1 MRLKRGD
8 FSLPL
13 SGGIRVHDARDDRTN
28 LRNIVTIFL
37 SCDYSSNRKKK
48 KKERC
53 DTHYKTRRVAHAI
66 AKDIPL
72 GEREWDA
79 LRVNRRRVD
88 SRAINLKISVA
99 LSTCS
104 RRAVKKSRGTLV
116 HAPRIFE

>member
-13 SGGIRVHDARDDRTN
+13 SGAIRFHARDDRTN

-37 SCDYSSNRKKK
+37 SCDYDSSNRK

-53 DTHYKTRRVAHAI
+53 DTHYKTRQVAHAI